1 MEKQLS
7 LGDILNL
14 LQTSPQLAACQVKSN
29 CDEPKE
35 CYLTFNLELKL
46 MNALCRSKLR
56 KIVEVI
62 CTSAGYITY
71 YLTSKCSCLS
81 GITS

>member
-14 LQTSPQLAACQVKSN
+14 LQTNPQLAACQVKSN
-29 CDEPKE
+29 SDEPKE
-35 CYLTFNLELKL
+35 CYLTFNLELKI